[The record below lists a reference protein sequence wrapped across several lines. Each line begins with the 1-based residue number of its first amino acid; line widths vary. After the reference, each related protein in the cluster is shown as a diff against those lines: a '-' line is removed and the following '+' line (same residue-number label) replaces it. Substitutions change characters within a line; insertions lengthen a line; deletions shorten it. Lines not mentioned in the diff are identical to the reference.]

1 MIARLA
7 SRFKQRRAKA
17 VEWPPITHDEKVVS
31 FLEYNKDLKRLGELM
46 HLTERQVFAKIS
58 SSALRK
64 QVIPHL
70 SFSGQVF
77 AIATE
82 EFLSIAG
89 NETPRIRYSVTGSSD
104 AVGTVDFGRL
114 YQSIKSTG
122 HIHVKRVSETSVV
135 IYHRTE
141 NDLLGRVIRLT
152 NLRSFYVNLLTEFY
166 PEPWCFIDENK

>member
-1 MIARLA
+1 MIARLVGW
-7 SRFKQRRAKA
+7 FKQRRVKA
-17 VEWPPITHDEKVVS
+17 VEWPPITHDEKVAL
-31 FLEYNKDLKRLGELM
+31 FLGYNKDLKRLGELM
-46 HLTERQVFAKIS
+46 RLTERQVFAKIS

-64 QVIPHL
+64 EVFPHL
-70 SFSGQVF
+70 SFMEQIHAES
-77 AIATE
+77 TE
-82 EFLSIAG
+82 KFLSIVG
-89 NETPRIRYSVTGSSD
+89 NETPRIRYSVTDSSD

-152 NLRSFYVNLLTEFY
+152 NLHRFYVDLLTEFY